1 MTSPSRRHRP
11 QTPQPRLAGAEALP
25 IEAAPVTT
33 FAPAAVVRRA
43 TRATVS
49 VETVTWLGLL
59 LLAGFTRF
67 YELGAKALHHDES
80 LHAYYSYQ
88 YATGNGYI
96 HDPLMHGPLLFHLN
110 ALVYLLFGASD
121 ATSRLAPAVFGI
133 GIVGLPYLLRGERF
147 LGRWGALAASGLLL
161 ISPTIMYQSRYIRHD
176 VYTVFGALLLF
187 ACIVRF
193 IDRPERR
200 WLVTAG
206 VTLAALFANH
216 EIIFAIVLIF
226 VAFLYIAL
234 GVERLRRWWPEQR
247 NLVAAIVGLHIAA
260 VLALGVLLLAT
271 PARYMDRLLAIPW
284 DRDGTDSPI
293 ASRSN
298 QVDYYRD
305 MLSNPLVI
313 GGVLVAVG
321 FLIGLATLL
330 GRVRHEQ
337 TPGAWLDG
345 WTTDAEPR
353 SVTAGIRAFVADR
366 EGLTIAAGLF
376 LAVFVGLFTTLFTH
390 WYGIFTATVATD
402 GTLLYWLGQHDV
414 QRGDQPWFYYI
425 LLIPQYE
432 FIPVVFGVG
441 MAILV
446 GVRVLASLLGRS
458 LADERLFFR
467 AFLAFWLLGILAILS
482 WAGEKMPW
490 LIVHISLPA
499 ILLAACVLGSAAE
512 KAARLR
518 NGRRLNHGDALI
530 AGGIALAM
538 ASWFVLAARLTL
550 GEFRGDCANGR
561 AGCRSITADDSD
573 RWWMLALPFVAVAL
587 IVAAGVWLRGA
598 RRTTLTALFTVV
610 AVLALLQIQASW
622 RLSFDN
628 PDVPVEM
635 MVYTQTSPDV
645 KELTTEL
652 NLLTAELDGSG
663 DSLIL
668 FQTGGTQDA
677 VGWPMNWYLR
687 DLDNAQAFGSSTVP
701 EGRDAAVILLG
712 SEASALAGNRA
723 TLANY
728 TAIEYPL
735 RWWFPEELYRDFAIA
750 PELQPGRSAWTNE
763 EEPHGPLDIIASA
776 VDSSAMIFTAE
787 GQQELFR
794 LLVYRDLEDNLGQ
807 TSFKLYVRNDLVP
820 LFNEIRY

>member
-1 MTSPSRRHRP
+1 MPMETSAVATSFSPS
-11 QTPQPRLAGAEALP
+11 TA
-25 IEAAPVTT
+25 
-33 FAPAAVVRRA
+33 VRRVA
-43 TRATVS
+43 RSTVS
-49 VETVTWLGLL
+49 METVAWIGLL
-59 LLAGFTRF
+59 LLAAFTRF

-80 LHAYYSYQ
+80 LHTYYSYQ

-121 ATSRLAPAVFGI
+121 ATSRLAPALFGI

-147 LGRWGALAASGLLL
+147 LARWGALAASALLL
-161 ISPTIMYQSRYIRHD
+161 ISPTILYQSRYIRHD

-193 IDRPERR
+193 IDRPERK

-206 VTLAALFANH
+206 ITLAALLANH
-216 EIIFAIVLIF
+216 EIIFAIILIF

-234 GVERLRRWWPEQR
+234 GSERLRRWWPEQR
-247 NLVAAIVGLHIAA
+247 GLVLAILGIHVAAAVGLGA
-260 VLALGVLLLAT
+260 LLLAT
-271 PARYMDRLLAIPW
+271 PARYMDRLFAIPW

-293 ASRSN
+293 SSRSN
-298 QVDYYRD
+298 QLDYYRD
-305 MLSNPLVI
+305 MLTNPLAV
-313 GGVLVAVG
+313 GGVLIGVG
-321 FLIGLATLL
+321 FVVGLVILL
-330 GRVRHEQ
+330 GRFKAEQ
-337 TPGAWLDG
+337 ESSGWIDG
-345 WTTDAEPR
+345 WTTDAQPT
-353 SVTAGIRAFVADR
+353 SVASGVRAFVADR
-366 EGLTIAAGLF
+366 QGLTIAAGLF
-376 LAVFVGLFTTLFTH
+376 LVVFVGLFTTHFTQ

-402 GTLLYWLGQHDV
+402 GTILYWLGQHDV

-432 FIPVVFGVG
+432 FIPVTLGLG
-441 MAILV
+441 MALLT
-446 GVRVLASLLGRS
+446 GFRVLNAVLSKPVR
-458 LADERLFFR
+458 DDRLFFR
-467 AFLAFWLLGILAILS
+467 SFLAFWFVGILAVLS

-490 LIVHISLPA
+490 LIVHVSLPV
-499 ILLAACVLGSAAE
+499 ILLAACVVGAAAE

-518 NGRRLNHGDALI
+518 NGRRLNRVDAMI
-530 AGGIALAM
+530 AAGISIAI
-538 ASWFVLAARLTL
+538 ASWFVLAARMTL
-550 GEFRGDCANGR
+550 GEFRGECANGS

-573 RWWMLALPFVAVAL
+573 RWWLLVLPFVAVAM
-587 IVAAGVWLRGA
+587 IVAVGIWLRGV
-598 RRTTLTALFTVV
+598 RRATLTALFTAV
-610 AVLALLQIQASW
+610 AVLAMLQVQAGW

-645 KELTTEL
+645 KVLTTEL
-652 NLLTAELDGSG
+652 NQLTAELDGDG
-663 DSLIL
+663 DALIL

-687 DLDNAQAFGSSTVP
+687 DLDNAQAFGSSIVP

-712 SEASALAGNRA
+712 SEASNLSENRT

-750 PELQPGRSAWTNE
+750 PELQPGRSAWTSE
-763 EEPHGPLDIIASA
+763 EEPNGPIDVIASA
-776 VDSSAMIFTAE
+776 IDSSTMIFTAE